1 MSNQSASKSKISRW
15 LWIFCQSSKLCRLQL
30 RNLSSWLCG
39 QMKVIFHTF
48 VLLSGRFLTNGSEC
62 FVHTCSYMWMYNIQI
77 YMYIHGDEMICMS
90 QMQCKLSFLK
100 CLIVSQIRHHIVSPV
115 LMCLDAL
122 CSLSI
127 CFRSI
132 LCPTI
137 CFIKLCLMSFKTIMC
152 HHATCLIVSNVILFL
167 TLHASKRSHTY
178 KVCRNMFVQ
187 RII

>member
-90 QMQCKLSFLK
+90 QMQCKLSFHEMFD
-100 CLIVSQIRHHIVSPV
+100 CF
-115 LMCLDAL
+115 LDTSSHCIS
-122 CSLSI
+122 CSHV
-127 CFRSI
+127 FG
-132 LCPTI
+132 
-137 CFIKLCLMSFKTIMC
+137 CLMQFVHLFQIYPMSYDMFHQTMS
-152 HHATCLIVSNVILFL
+152 HVI
-167 TLHASKRSHTY
+167 
-178 KVCRNMFVQ
+178 
-187 RII
+187 